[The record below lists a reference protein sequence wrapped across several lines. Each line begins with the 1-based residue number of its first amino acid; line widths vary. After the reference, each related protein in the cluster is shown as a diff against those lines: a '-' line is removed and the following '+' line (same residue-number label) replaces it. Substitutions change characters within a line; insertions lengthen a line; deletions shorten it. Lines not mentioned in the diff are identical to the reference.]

1 MSHKE
6 TKGLH
11 RRVPRRP
18 APGSSEGKVLA
29 GALMLSV
36 LLLAVAVGCYAA
48 TDEREGAAAPPPQPP
63 PTSQPPKA
71 PDPDTPCAPT
81 RALLTPDLAVTEK
94 FRAYADDNTT
104 LEDWTGGDGTWSVPL
119 PDGRTLWTFA
129 DSFLGRVNPP
139 DDGHSGTWRDPDG
152 MYFVRNAGLLQ
163 DTGGRLTRTLIGHPL
178 RGPRSWIPPDP
189 GYGMRVEPGASVVE
203 PRSTKRDAPLVVR
216 NVGIVKAGRGNG
228 TTVRTSVATIDLK
241 TLEPETPNTFLP
253 RSGDRPENS
262 VFYGYDTLVEGGYT
276 YVYGGTSNTASRQRG
291 YVARVPVGRLDDPKA
306 WRHWDAVAGT
316 WRRDPSD
323 ANAMIDGVAHGYN
336 VVRTGGTYLLF
347 TTDPTVYAGGVSR
360 IVTYW
365 GCSPAGPW
373 RGPYPA
379 YRPPEVGVGTRI
391 AFNPHVHPQ
400 FRDAAG
406 TLVSYDLNNWNN
418 APASHAD
425 LDTNRPRF
433 LRARFVPAP

>member
-1 MSHKE
+1 M
-6 TKGLH
+6 
-11 RRVPRRP
+11 
-18 APGSSEGKVLA
+18 LA
-29 GALMLSV
+29 GALMVSL

-48 TDEREGAAAPPPQPP
+48 DERPGAAAPPAQPP
-63 PTSQPPKA
+63 PPSRTPA
-71 PDPDTPCAPT
+71 REDPREPCAPT
-81 RALLTPDLAVTEK
+81 RAVLTPDPAVTEK
-94 FRAYADDNTT
+94 FRVYANDNSS

-129 DSFLGRVNPP
+129 DSFLGKVNPP
-139 DDGHSGTWRDPDG
+139 DDGHSGHWRNPDG

-163 DTGGRLTRTLIGHPL
+163 EPGGGLTRTLIGDRL

-203 PRSTKRDAPLVVR
+203 PSSTDPDAPLVVR

-228 TTVRTSVATIDLK
+228 TTVRTSVATIDLE

-253 RSGDRPENS
+253 RSSDRPESS
-262 VFYGYDTLVEGGYT
+262 VFYGYDILVEDGWT

-291 YVARVPVGRLDDPKA
+291 YLARVRVGRLDDVKA
-306 WRHWDAVAGT
+306 WRYLDAEAGE
-316 WRRDPSD
+316 WRKDPAD
-323 ANAMIDGVAHGYN
+323 ASPMLDGVAHGYN
-336 VVRTGGTYLLF
+336 VVRTGGTYMLF
-347 TTDPTVYAGGVSR
+347 TTDPTVYGGGVSR

-373 RGPYPA
+373 RGPNFA

-433 LRARFVPAP
+433 LRARFVPIT